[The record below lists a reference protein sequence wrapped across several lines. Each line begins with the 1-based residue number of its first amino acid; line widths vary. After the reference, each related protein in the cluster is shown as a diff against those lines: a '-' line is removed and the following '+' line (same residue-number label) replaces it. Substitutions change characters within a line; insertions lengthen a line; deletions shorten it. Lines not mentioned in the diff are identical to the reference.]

1 MRLAAVQYRPPKAEP
16 EAARAGLCALVDEA
30 GALGARLIVCPE
42 MATTGYVWESPEEIL
57 PHAEPAGGPTSRA
70 LGKLA
75 AKHRAWVVSGFAETD
90 GEHLYNSALILT
102 PKGQLLGVYRK
113 VLLYDLDHT
122 WARGGDRRVL
132 VQTDLGVMS
141 PSICMDLNDP
151 GYTQHLAQHRPKL
164 VAFCT
169 NWLEQ
174 GHDILPY
181 WRERL
186 GAWRGWFVAANTWG
200 TERGVQFYGRSAILN
215 PKGEAV
221 VMAPPEGDAVLIA
234 EAPDLAAK

>member
-1 MRLAAVQYRPPKAEP
+1 MRLAAVQYRPPKAAP
-16 EAARAGLCALVDEA
+16 EEARSRLCALVDEA
-30 GALGARLIVCPE
+30 GSSGARLIVCPE
-42 MATTGYVWESPEEIL
+42 MATTGYVWSSPDEIL
-57 PHAEPAGGPTSRA
+57 PHAERAGGPTSRA
-70 LGKLA
+70 LGLLA
-75 AKHRAWVVSGFAETD
+75 AKHRAWVVSGFAEID

-102 PKGQLLGVYRK
+102 PEGQLAGVYRK

-122 WARGGDRRVL
+122 WARRGDRRVL
-132 VQTDLGVMS
+132 VETELGVMS

-151 GYTQHLAQHRPKL
+151 GYTLHLAQHRPKV

-174 GHDILPY
+174 GLDILPY

-186 GAWRGWFVAANTWG
+186 GRWRGWFVAANTWG
-200 TERGVQFYGRSAILN
+200 VDRGVRFYGRSAILN
-215 PKGEAV
+215 PKGQAV
-221 VMAPPEGDAVLIA
+221 AMAPPEGDAVLIA